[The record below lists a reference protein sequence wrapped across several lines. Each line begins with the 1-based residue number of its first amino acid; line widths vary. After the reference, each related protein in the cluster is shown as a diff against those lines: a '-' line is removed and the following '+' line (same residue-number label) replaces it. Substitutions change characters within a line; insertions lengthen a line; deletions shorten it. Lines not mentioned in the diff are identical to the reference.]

1 MPHYMIFTSME
12 RTLIGGSGYGIA
24 AQTQHFPRLL
34 SEELTRLA
42 GYTEIFPSSNPAS
55 RFNPFNYFH
64 VQLSQ
69 WHVVGLIRHTENDYS
84 GRSNYI
90 CHFLALGG
98 DELPEAGPVALLQNF
113 PVSEKFKGEARVL
126 APISLPKTSNL
137 GPSVCRLWKESSGD
151 AGWAGV
157 LAQKLMDRHNVNIL
171 YGNNLHG
178 NQALAILAEA
188 FALMPVEDR
197 WAVTFSTHVEGFPKG
212 NAVRLAML
220 QDGASMSRDF
230 KAQSDC
236 WNLTKHLTGA
246 LASGPLVNL
255 ARGNS
260 RGITIGKTDGTPG
273 FPAPIPIVTA
283 VDGSSSGTPLPPPV
297 ARRNTVDVFSTR
309 PTTIQRTSKTAYI
322 FGLLAAML
330 SLLVGLWIGTAWNR
344 PELESQAQQLASNA
358 NDIKEMHEKLA
369 SNDAKMKADLGL
381 LKKQK
386 DDWKQKADLADKE
399 KLNVEETSKKIQ
411 GKLDEL
417 QKEKDSMAKKNE
429 KPKDN
434 KKDKDDHK
442 IDLAK
447 LSEGPVITNDLKK
460 LLDKYKGTQMDHVKT
475 VFDQMQN
482 DKTASLTKENLTKMA
497 KDRECDF
504 GQILRTKDF
513 ALWSRDNTVMRK
525 YFDGAMT
532 NDSYR
537 SKVLKLSNS
546 KTTDFDF
553 IEKTKE
559 IAQFFSEQEPGFL
572 VYKKQSGYA
581 INVDVF
587 RGLYTNS
594 DKTIER
600 INDFVKDKKFK
611 DKEATVLKFKGFLE
625 DLHKFEKESRPK
637 VASGQ

>member
-236 WNLTKHLTGA
+236 WNLTKHLTGG

-358 NDIKEMHEKLA
+358 NDIKEMHEKMA

-411 GKLDEL
+411 AKLGEL
-417 QKEKDSMAKKNE
+417 QKEKDSMVKKNE

-525 YFDGAMT
+525 YFDVSMP

-537 SKVLKLSNS
+537 STATKLARNETS
-546 KTTDFDF
+546 TIDF
-553 IEKTKE
+553 IDKTKE
-559 IAQFFSEQEPGFL
+559 LAEAFSDQKKSFL
-572 VYKKQSGYA
+572 VYKKQSGNT
-581 INVDVF
+581 INVDVL
-587 RGLYTNS
+587 RVLATSS
-594 DKTIER
+594 DKIIDK
-600 INDFVKDKKFK
+600 INELVKDKKFG
-611 DKEATVLKFKGFLE
+611 DKEASVLKFKDFLE
-625 DLHKFEKESRPK
+625 ELHKFEKESRPK

>member
-113 PVSEKFKGEARVL
+113 PVSDKFKGEARVL

-197 WAVTFSTHVEGFPKG
+197 WSVTFSTHVEGFPKG

-358 NDIKEMHEKLA
+358 NDIKEMHEKMA
-369 SNDAKMKADLGL
+369 SNDAKMTADLGL

-399 KLNVEETSKKIQ
+399 KLNVEETSKNIQ
-411 GKLDEL
+411 AKLSEL

-482 DKTASLTKENLTKMA
+482 DKTASFTKENLIKMA
-497 KDRECDF
+497 KDRDCDF
-504 GQILRTKDF
+504 GQILRTKDI
-513 ALWSRDNTVMRK
+513 ALWYRDNAMIRK

-537 SKVLKLSNS
+537 SKVTKLARND
-546 KTTDFDF
+546 TAAVDF
-553 IEKTKE
+553 IDKTKDLAE
-559 IAQFFSEQEPGFL
+559 SFGDQKQSFL
-572 VYKKQSGYA
+572 VYKKQSSYT
-581 INVDVF
+581 INVDVL
-587 RGLYTNS
+587 RVLATSS
-594 DKTIER
+594 DKIIDR
-600 INDFVKDKKFK
+600 INEYVKDKKFG
-611 DKEATVLKFKGFLE
+611 DKEASVLKFRGFLE